1 MRKFLLI
8 LAAFFA
14 LAAAPVLAAEA
25 FAPYDKTA
33 LDTSIKS
40 GAPVIVHVHAEWC
53 TVCRRQISVLDE
65 LLRDPKF
72 AKVQTVR
79 VNYDRDRDFVSAY
92 KIKRQA
98 TILTFKGGQEVAR
111 LEYNADSD
119 RIRSVVAAA
128 H

>member
-14 LAAAPVLAAEA
+14 LAAAPVFAAKA

-72 AKVQTVR
+72 AKIQTVR